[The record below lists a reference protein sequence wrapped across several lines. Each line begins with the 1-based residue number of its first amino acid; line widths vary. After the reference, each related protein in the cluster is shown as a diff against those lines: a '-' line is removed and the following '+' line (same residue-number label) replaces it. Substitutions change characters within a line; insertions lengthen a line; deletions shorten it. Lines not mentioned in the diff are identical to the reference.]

1 MSEEE
6 SIVNTNKE
14 IRGKI
19 EVQEENNPR
28 RERGVVRKSGVD
40 VLRFGMAQSLGFYT
54 PLTLSFMK
62 RGGELRVGM
71 SKDSAPGIS
80 MPPLA

>member
-6 SIVNTNKE
+6 SIVNANEE

-28 RERGVVRKSGVD
+28 REKRSGKKVGCRRPEEWYD
-40 VLRFGMAQSLGFYT
+40 PVPWLLYPPDAQFYET
-54 PLTLSFMK
+54 
-62 RGGELRVGM
+62 RR
-71 SKDSAPGIS
+71 
-80 MPPLA
+80 